1 MSSLIIDI
9 FDVNVLRLMALP
21 PLKPVPPQGGR
32 EGSLSAPPELPSNL
46 EAVELSAWL
55 INSLVAAVLMELQ
68 EAEGLEVRK
77 QADQE
82 QISKMDSKYGR

>member
-1 MSSLIIDI
+1 
-9 FDVNVLRLMALP
+9 
-21 PLKPVPPQGGR
+21 
-32 EGSLSAPPELPSNL
+32 
-46 EAVELSAWL
+46 
-55 INSLVAAVLMELQ
+55 MELQ